1 MYLRLTSFDEQNL
14 GGAKMEENLRSEV
27 DMGIVKISDEVV
39 AVIAGLACS
48 EVKGIVGIS
57 SGIVGGITQ
66 ILSGKKNLSKG
77 VKVNVGENDATID
90 IFIVV
95 EYGVKIPEVAGEVQS
110 SVKKAVE
117 SMTGLSVSAINIFVQ
132 NVYLPK
138 VEELAEEKEE

>member
-1 MYLRLTSFDEQNL
+1 
-14 GGAKMEENLRSEV
+14 MEENFKSEV

-95 EYGVKIPEVAGEVQS
+95 EYGVKIPEVASEVQN

>member
-1 MYLRLTSFDEQNL
+1 
-14 GGAKMEENLRSEV
+14 MEENLRSEV

-95 EYGVKIPEVAGEVQS
+95 EYGVKIPEVAGEVQT

>member
-1 MYLRLTSFDEQNL
+1 
-14 GGAKMEENLRSEV
+14 MEENIKNEL
-27 DMGIVKISDEVV
+27 DMGIVKISDDVV
-39 AVIAGLACS
+39 AVIAGLACN

-77 VKVNVGENDATID
+77 VKVNVGETDATID

-95 EYGVKIPEVAGEVQS
+95 EYGVKIPEVAAEVQNN
-110 SVKKAVE
+110 VKRAVE
-117 SMTGLSVSAINIFVQ
+117 SMTGLTVSAINIFVH

-138 VEELAEEKEE
+138 AEEVTEEEE

>member
-1 MYLRLTSFDEQNL
+1 
-14 GGAKMEENLRSEV
+14 MEENLRSEV

-138 VEELAEEKEE
+138 VEDVADEKEE